1 MNSKIRLFI
10 GICTWLTGCS
20 VTNKLEPQQELLLR
34 NTLVVDGIKTNND
47 SIKSIIRQK
56 PNKRFLG
63 IPLALMIHQSAR
75 SDADTAFV
83 SWLHRKPKRLEK
95 MRKLWSKKQI
105 YQMRD
110 YIMGF
115 QKWKKSVGEAPSL
128 VDSFQMELT
137 SQKLNSYLKNKGYFK
152 SKVNFEK
159 KSLDKKGYAEVIY
172 STTLGLPYYLDT
184 ISVNIASPAIDSL
197 YFASKNN
204 AVLKRGNQF
213 NTLDFEK
220 ERNRL
225 YNNFR
230 NAGVFDFQLNSIN
243 FEVAWDTTGLDY
255 VLPVKL
261 EISDF
266 RENSEDGIIY
276 KPYTTYKFKKINVFI
291 DTEKENYTNHT
302 EYDGIHFYSKGKLK
316 YRPKVIA
323 NAIVQRPN
331 DLFRDQDRSATLRQ
345 FTRLQSFDYPR
356 LNVDYSSDE
365 TNSLDAHIF
374 LTPKERFSLG
384 FGLDLT
390 QSNILD
396 SGVAFNSSLG
406 ILNVFRGA
414 EILEIGTRG
423 SIGRSA
429 DLIISEIGMDV
440 GIRFPR
446 IFFPIKTEKIIP
458 NKMDPST
465 SFNLGTSL
473 QNNIGLDKQN
483 FTINLEYLWKP
494 TPLKKYGFKL
504 IDFELVNNRNI
515 TNYFNVY
522 QNTFEDLNTIASK
535 INTRPEYFENGRLII
550 PEGANSFINYILSG
564 GSSLNPEDSDFVTVQ
579 RIQERKR
586 RLTQNNLIIG
596 SSFSYSRNTR
606 TSFFDDSFSQF
617 RFKIEAVGNL
627 IEFFSNPLTLKLK
640 DGKKILFELPY
651 SQYLKS
657 EIDYI
662 KHWSILGGVLA
673 SRTFMGVALP
683 VGNSNSIPFN
693 RSYFSGGANDN
704 RAWEVYRL
712 GPGSSNSSNEFNE
725 ANLKLAFSLEYRFG
739 LIGPLKGALFVDA
752 GNIWNIADDVND
764 PDQRFDHL
772 SDLEELAVGMG
783 FGLRYDFGLFIFR
796 FDTGFKAHNPALP
809 KSNRWWTDFNFNEA
823 NFTIGINYPF

>member
-95 MRKLWSKKQI
+95 MRKLWSQKQI
-105 YQMRD
+105 DQMRD
-110 YIMGF
+110 YIIGF

-255 VLPVKL
+255 ILPVKL

-276 KPYTTYKFKKINVFI
+276 KPYTTYRFKKINVFI

-396 SGVAFNSSLG
+396 SGIAFNSSLG

-564 GSSLNPEDSDFVTVQ
+564 ASSLNPEDSDFVTVQ

-725 ANLKLAFSLEYRFG
+725 ANLKLAFNLEYRFG

-796 FDTGFKAHNPALP
+796 FDTGLKAHNPALP